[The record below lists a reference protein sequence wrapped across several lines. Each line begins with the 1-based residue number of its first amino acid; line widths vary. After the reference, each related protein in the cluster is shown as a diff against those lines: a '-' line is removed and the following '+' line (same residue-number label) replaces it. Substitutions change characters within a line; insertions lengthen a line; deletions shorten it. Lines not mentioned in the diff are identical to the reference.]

1 MGFKHYKFQ
10 PNEYV
15 LVMKNGKVIKQGV
28 GLSFFCNTLNT
39 GMSVVPTVSF
49 DTFFAFDDVL
59 TSDFQG
65 INIQGDISY
74 IIRDYEK
81 VAGMIDFSYT
91 GESGY
96 EEKKAEAKQVMGKRI
111 TNLAKTSA
119 SKFVNARD
127 VKTVIHAQEEL
138 AAFLSEEMTSNEA
151 ITDLGLDVVTV
162 SILADSPSLE
172 TKRALEAATREQI
185 LQQQDEAIYKRRNAA
200 IEQERIVKEN
210 ELNTEIKVAEK
221 KHENEMLQQ
230 KNALEEVELESKV
243 TKKKADARAYANEV
257 VLKAMEAVDKDILL
271 AILLS
276 GMDSKTLI
284 AKAFNS
290 LAENTDKI
298 GNLNISPDLLETLTS
313 VGVTIR
319 N

>member
-1 MGFKHYKFQ
+1 M
-10 PNEYV
+10 
-15 LVMKNGKVIKQGV
+15 
-28 GLSFFCNTLNT
+28 
-39 GMSVVPTVSF
+39 
-49 DTFFAFDDVL
+49 

-91 GESGY
+91 SEPEY
-96 EEKKAEAKQVMGKRI
+96 ENKKAEAKQVLGKRI

-127 VKTVIHAQEEL
+127 VKAVIHAQEEL
-138 AAFLSEEMTSNEA
+138 ATFLTQEMTSNEA
-151 ITDLGLDVVTV
+151 IKELGLEVVTV
-162 SILADSPSLE
+162 SILAVSPSME
-172 TKRALEAATREQI
+172 TKKALEAATREQI
-185 LQQQDEAIYKRRNAA
+185 MQQQDDAIYKRRNAA

-221 KHENEMLQQ
+221 EHENQMLRQ
-230 KNALEEVELESKV
+230 KNALEEVELETQV
-243 TKKKADARAYANEV
+243 TKERADSKAYANEV
-257 VLKAMEAVDKDILL
+257 VLKVMESVDKEILL

-313 VGVTIR
+313 VKAC

>member
-15 LVMKNGKVIKQGV
+15 LVMKNGKVVKQGI

-49 DTFFAFDDVL
+49 DTFFAFDEVL

-81 VAGMIDFSYT
+81 VAGMIDFSYIS
-91 GESGY
+91 ESGY
-96 EEKKAEAKQVMGKRI
+96 EEKKAEAKQIMGKRI
-111 TNLAKTSA
+111 TNLAKTSVT
-119 SKFVNARD
+119 KFVNARD
-127 VKTVIHAQEEL
+127 VKAVIHSQEEL
-138 AAFLSEEMTSNEA
+138 AAFLTEKMTSNEA
-151 ITDLGLDVVTV
+151 ITELGLEVVTV
-162 SILADSPSLE
+162 SILAVSPSVE
-172 TKRALEAATREQI
+172 TKKALESATREQI
-185 LQQQDEAIYKRRNAA
+185 LQQQDNAIYKRRNAA

-221 KHENEMLQQ
+221 EHENQMLRQ
-230 KNALEEVELESKV
+230 KNALEEIELESKV
-243 TKKKADARAYANEV
+243 TKEKVDTKAYANEIM
-257 VLKAMEAVDKDILL
+257 LKAMESVDKDVLL

-284 AKAFNS
+284 AKAFYS

-313 VGVTIR
+313 VGVTTR
-319 N
+319 K

>member
-15 LVMKNGKVIKQGV
+15 LVMKNGKVIRQGI

-49 DTFFAFDDVL
+49 DTFFAFNDVL
-59 TSDFQG
+59 TSDFQR

-74 IIRDYEK
+74 IIHDYEK

-91 GESGY
+91 SESGY
-96 EEKKAEAKQVMGKRI
+96 EGKKVEAKQVMGKRI
-111 TNLAKTSA
+111 TNLAKTSV

-127 VKTVIHAQEEL
+127 VKAVIHAQEKL

-151 ITDLGLDVVTV
+151 IKELGLEVVTV
-162 SILADSPSLE
+162 SILAVSPSLE
-172 TKRALEAATREQI
+172 TQKALESATREQI
-185 LQQQDEAIYKRRNAA
+185 LQQQDNAIYKRRNAA

-221 KHENEMLQQ
+221 EHENQMLRQ
-230 KNALEEVELESKV
+230 KNALEEVELESKLRKEQAD
-243 TKKKADARAYANEV
+243 TKAYANEV
-257 VLKAMEAVDKDILL
+257 VLKALESVDKEVLL
-271 AILLS
+271 
-276 GMDSKTLI
+276 
-284 AKAFNS
+284 
-290 LAENTDKI
+290 
-298 GNLNISPDLLETLTS
+298 
-313 VGVTIR
+313 R
-319 N
+319 

>member
-1 MGFKHYKFQ
+1 MGLKHFKFQ

-15 LVMKNGKVIKQGV
+15 LVMKNGRIVNQGI
-28 GLSFFCNTLNT
+28 GLAFFCNTLST

-49 DTFFAFDDVL
+49 DTFFAFDDVM

-91 GESGY
+91 SESEY
-96 EEKKAEAKQVMGKRI
+96 ENKKAEAKQVLGKRI

-127 VKTVIHAQEEL
+127 VKAVIHTQEEL
-138 AAFLSEEMTSNEA
+138 ATFLTQEMTSNEA
-151 ITDLGLDVVTV
+151 IKELGLEVVTV
-162 SILADSPSLE
+162 SILAVSPSME
-172 TKRALEAATREQI
+172 TKKALEAATREQI
-185 LQQQDEAIYKRRNAA
+185 MQQQDDAIYKRRNAA

-221 KHENEMLQQ
+221 EHENQMLRQ
-230 KNALEEVELESKV
+230 KNALEEVELETKV
-243 TKKKADARAYANEV
+243 TKERADSKAYANEV
-257 VLKAMEAVDKDILL
+257 VLKAMESVDKEILL

-313 VGVTIR
+313 VKAC

>member
-49 DTFFAFDDVL
+49 DTFFAFNDVL
-59 TSDFQG
+59 TSDFQR

-91 GESGY
+91 SESGY
-96 EEKKAEAKQVMGKRI
+96 EGKKVEAKQVMGKRI
-111 TNLAKTSA
+111 TNLAKTSV

-127 VKTVIHAQEEL
+127 VKAVIHAQEEL

-151 ITDLGLDVVTV
+151 IKELGLEVVTV
-162 SILADSPSLE
+162 SILAVSPSLE
-172 TKRALEAATREQI
+172 TQKALESATRE
-185 LQQQDEAIYKRRNAA
+185 
-200 IEQERIVKEN
+200 
-210 ELNTEIKVAEK
+210 
-221 KHENEMLQQ
+221 
-230 KNALEEVELESKV
+230 
-243 TKKKADARAYANEV
+243 
-257 VLKAMEAVDKDILL
+257 
-271 AILLS
+271 
-276 GMDSKTLI
+276 
-284 AKAFNS
+284 
-290 LAENTDKI
+290 
-298 GNLNISPDLLETLTS
+298 
-313 VGVTIR
+313 
-319 N
+319 